1 MPVPGRRCSS
11 APCGGHGGRD
21 RLHGKRRQRP
31 VAAEVVH
38 QPGEGLLIGTARR
51 PGQARLGEERRGG
64 YGEGLLGGCEGD
76 DPPGH
81 TCPPLWDVAGNASP
95 RHPTRPARQ
104 QGHDRCPG
112 SDMAGNGPFPATG
125 CRPAPEAGGP
135 CGDDQPAAPAL
146 QCLACD
152 QKARPAEW
160 EQRAADAASMVGG
173 RVNPAGANRARP
185 TMVSPIV
192 TIWTTPFGNERVS
205 SGWSRLRTCTVPTAT
220 PPRSQEQHV

>member
-1 MPVPGRRCSS
+1 VDRAKLGWRETPRPPRRAAERRWGGGRPGR
-11 APCGGHGGRD
+11 
-21 RLHGKRRQRP
+21 
-31 VAAEVVH
+31 
-38 QPGEGLLIGTARR
+38 ARR
-51 PGQARLGEERRGG
+51 LLGE
-64 YGEGLLGGCEGD
+64 
-76 DPPGH
+76 
-81 TCPPLWDVAGNASP
+81 VAGNASASQATVSAG
-95 RHPTRPARQ
+95 H
-104 QGHDRCPG
+104 QGHRQWLIAVV
-112 SDMAGNGPFPATG
+112 AGNGPFPATG

-160 EQRAADAASMVGG
+160 VQRAADAASMVGG

-205 SGWSRLRTCTVPTAT
+205 PGWSRLRTCTVPTAT
-220 PPRSQEQHV
+220 PPGRRSSTSSSAGASGRGDRLCL